1 MGGKGGGPS
10 QMTALDIAEEAGTA
24 SKAVYIYNELFLR
37 TGVILKSW
45 LGWVWS
51 LGQVGGANKMEP
63 SRFFC
68 CSATLLFSSS
78 GVPETI
84 KYIV

>member
-1 MGGKGGGPS
+1 MA
-10 QMTALDIAEEAGTA
+10 ALDIDEEAETA

-37 TGVILKSW
+37 TGVILKTW

-51 LGQVGGANKMEP
+51 LCQVGGANKMEP

-78 GVPETI
+78 GVPKTM

>member
-1 MGGKGGGPS
+1 MA
-10 QMTALDIAEEAGTA
+10 ALYSDEEAETV

-51 LGQVGGANKMEP
+51 LCQVGGANKMEP

-78 GVPETI
+78 GVPKTM